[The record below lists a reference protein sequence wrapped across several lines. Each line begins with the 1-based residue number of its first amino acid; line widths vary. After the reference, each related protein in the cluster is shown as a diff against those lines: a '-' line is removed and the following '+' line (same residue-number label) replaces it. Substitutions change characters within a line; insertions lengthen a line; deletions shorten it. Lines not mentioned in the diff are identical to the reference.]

1 MASLQDQLLKAGMVD
16 KKKAK
21 QIAQQKKK
29 QAKQQAKQQPKGSQ
43 VVNETREQAKKSIE
57 DKKAQGQA
65 SNLARQKE
73 SDIKA
78 INAQIKQLITL
89 NTISR
94 KDGEIPFQFVD
105 NKKIK
110 KIYLNKSQQSCV
122 VSGRLAIVK
131 LEQAYE
137 LVPAA
142 VADKINQRDD
152 RTVVLQNTKNE
163 TSIADNS
170 TASSSEDDPYA
181 DFVVPDDLM
190 W

>member
-1 MASLQDQLLKAGMVD
+1 MASLQDQLLQAGMVD
-16 KKKAK
+16 KKKSK

-29 QAKQQAKQQPKGSQ
+29 QAKQQAKQQPKGRQ
-43 VVNETREQAKKSIE
+43 VINETREQAKKSIE
-57 DKKAQGQA
+57 AKKAQGQA

-94 KDGEIPFQFVD
+94 KDGELPFQFVD

-110 KIYLNKSQQSCV
+110 KIYLNNSQQSCV

-152 RTVVLQNTKNE
+152 RPVVLQNTKNE

>member
-43 VVNETREQAKKSIE
+43 VINETREQAQKLIE
-57 DKKAQGQA
+57 NKKAQGQA
-65 SNLARQKE
+65 SNLVRKKE
-73 SDIKA
+73 NDIKA

-94 KDGEIPFQFVD
+94 KNGEIPFQFVD

-110 KIYLNKSQQSCV
+110 KIYLNESQQIGV
-122 VSGRLAIVK
+122 VDGRLAIVK

-142 VADKINQRDD
+142 VADKINQRDNH
-152 RTVVLQNTKNE
+152 TVVLQNIISE
-163 TSIADNS
+163 TSTAD
-170 TASSSEDDPYA
+170 ASVDSVDEDDPYA

>member
-1 MASLQDQLLKAGMVD
+1 M
-16 KKKAK
+16 
-21 QIAQQKKK
+21 
-29 QAKQQAKQQPKGSQ
+29 
-43 VVNETREQAKKSIE
+43 REKI
-57 DKKAQGQA
+57 
-65 SNLARQKE
+65 
-73 SDIKA
+73 
-78 INAQIKQLITL
+78 QLISL

-163 TSIADNS
+163 TSTADNS